1 MKKTLS
7 FEKDLTFQTM
17 IGEVTTISF
26 EEDLKF
32 IDQSNIAGNFY
43 ISGQYKM
50 TEASTLLEDFSFNVP
65 IEITL
70 LENYD
75 LETAKISIL
84 NFTYEI
90 IDDDTLRSKVDVLVE
105 GREEVIIE
113 EKEEVIEELTE
124 KEPEQEVSIVEE
136 KEVQQENIIEEKI
149 DSIEK
154 ITVPDSDDRVQKEEK
169 KEERECDGEIKE
181 EETKELPIKKEQI
194 ENDQSES
201 TTQEIEETKQV
212 IEKKEVIEQK
222 VEETPK
228 RDDEKETSTS
238 IKVNSLFSN
247 LSDTSDTFTTY
258 SVYIMREGDNIEK
271 VMDKYKVKKEELEV
285 YNDLSTIELNSKVII
300 PTNNDE

>member
-32 IDQSNIAGNFY
+32 IDKSNIAGNFY

-50 TEASTLLEDFSFNVP
+50 TEASTLLEDFSFNIP
-65 IEITL
+65 IEIAL

-75 LETAKISIL
+75 LETAKISIM

-105 GREEVIIE
+105 GREEVVVE

-124 KEPEQEVSIVEE
+124 KEEQQEVR
-136 KEVQQENIIEEKI
+136 IIEEKE
-149 DSIEK
+149 DRIEK
-154 ITVPDSDDRVQKEEK
+154 VADLESNKEEINEEII
-169 KEERECDGEIKE
+169 EERECDGEIKE
-181 EETKELPIKKEQI
+181 EDEQELPIKKEQL
-194 ENDQSES
+194 ETHQLES
-201 TTQEIEETKQV
+201 ITQEIEEKIEEKKQT
-212 IEKKEVIEQK
+212 IEKKEIAEQK
-222 VEETPK
+222 VEQSSK
-228 RDDEKETSTS
+228 RDDDEKETSTS

-258 SVYIMREGDNIEK
+258 SVYIMREGDNLEK

-300 PTNNDE
+300 PTNSDE